1 MGPNGP
7 VPAPASELALG
18 RLDCQM
24 LDERKAA
31 ILRAVVEEYIETAQ
45 PVGSGHV
52 ASAPGVDVS
61 SATIR
66 NEMAQ
71 LEADG
76 YLLQPHTSAGRVP
89 TEKGYRF
96 FVDHLRSPVHL
107 PGASVEQV
115 RAFFQRAH
123 VEVEEMLSA
132 TGRLLSNLTDL
143 ASVVVSPSSVEATI
157 RSVQLVGLTGSAALV
172 VLVFSDATV
181 EKHATEVPPGVGDE
195 RLAAATA
202 HLSLH
207 LHDARRSS
215 LPPVPATGDEST
227 DLLVARAVAA
237 MSLQERRTEMDHVYV
252 GGTARVAQAF
262 DAIETVR
269 SVLGIL
275 EQQYVVVTLLRDV
288 LDRGLHVA
296 IGSETGVAPLA
307 ECALVVAP
315 YEIDGERLGTIGV
328 LGPTRMNYPQALAAV
343 AVVSDRLSDRLAEG

>member
-1 MGPNGP
+1 
-7 VPAPASELALG
+7 
-18 RLDCQM
+18 M
-24 LDERKAA
+24 LDARKAA

-52 ASAPGVDVS
+52 ASAPGVEVS

-76 YLLQPHTSAGRVP
+76 FLAQPHTSAGRIP

-96 FVDHLRSPVHL
+96 FVDHLRRPMRL
-107 PGASVEQV
+107 PGRSAEQV
-115 RAFFQRAH
+115 RDFFQRAH
-123 VEVEEMLSA
+123 GEVEEMLSA

-143 ASVVVSPSSVEATI
+143 ASVVVSPSSTEATI
-157 RSVQLVGLTGSAALV
+157 RSVQLVGLHGSAALV
-172 VLVFSDATV
+172 VLVLSDGTV
-181 EKHATEVPPGVGDE
+181 EKHAIEPPAGADDG

-202 HLSLH
+202 HLSAH
-207 LHDARRSS
+207 LTGGSRTR
-215 LPPVPATGDEST
+215 LRPVPATGDEAT
-227 DLLVARAVAA
+227 DTLVQRTRAVL
-237 MSLQERRTEMDHVYV
+237 SPPQLSESEHVYV
-252 GGTARVAQAF
+252 GGTVQVARAF

-269 SVLGIL
+269 AVLGIL

-307 ECALVVAP
+307 ECAVVVAP
-315 YEIDGERLGTIGV
+315 YEVEGERLGSIGV

>member
-1 MGPNGP
+1 
-7 VPAPASELALG
+7 
-18 RLDCQM
+18 M

-52 ASAPGVDVS
+52 ATASGVEVS

-76 YLLQPHTSAGRVP
+76 YLSQPHTSAGRIP

-96 FVDHLRSPVHL
+96 FVDHIRSPLRL
-107 PGASVEQV
+107 PGRSVEQV
-115 RAFFQRAH
+115 RAFFERAH
-123 VEVEEMLSA
+123 GEVEEMLVA
-132 TGRLLSNLTDL
+132 TGRLLSNLTAL
-143 ASVVVSPSSVEATI
+143 TSVVVSPSSAEASI
-157 RSVQLVGLTGSAALV
+157 RSVQLVGLSPTAALV
-172 VLVFSDATV
+172 VLVLSDGTV
-181 EKHATEVPPGVGDE
+181 EKHAIHPPAGVGDE

-202 HLSLH
+202 HLSAH
-207 LHDARRSS
+207 LAGHPRSQ
-215 LPPVPATGDEST
+215 LLWVVATGDDPT
-227 DLLVARAVAA
+227 DQLIERAVEAIYDLPRA
-237 MSLQERRTEMDHVYV
+237 EVEQVYV
-252 GGTARVAQAF
+252 GGTARLAEAF

-269 SVLGIL
+269 AVLGIL
-275 EQQYVVVTLLRDV
+275 EQQLVVVSLVRDV

-296 IGSETGVAPLA
+296 IGTETGVATLA

-315 YEIDGERLGTIGV
+315 YEIEGERLGTIGV

-343 AVVSDRLSDRLAEG
+343 AVVSDRLSDRLADG